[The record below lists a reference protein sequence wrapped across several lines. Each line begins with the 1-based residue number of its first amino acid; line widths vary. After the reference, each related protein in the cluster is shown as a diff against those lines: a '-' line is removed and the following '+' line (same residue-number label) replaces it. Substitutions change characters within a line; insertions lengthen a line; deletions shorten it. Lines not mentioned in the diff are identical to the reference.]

1 MVMSLRHP
9 TSAPL
14 RAPQRGGKPAPR
26 GASRMVAKQPV
37 RLSLPRPDFSPLKR
51 LLWPLAL
58 VVLGLGVYEGTQRLL
73 PYADRPISRI
83 SVQGDLRYIS
93 QQAVQERIAPF
104 AAASFLE
111 VDLAA
116 MRGEL
121 EQMSWIASAE
131 VRRVWPD
138 QLVIRLEEQL
148 PIARWGEQ
156 ALLNNQGQAFAP
168 RELEHYQHLP
178 QLVGPQRAKEQVMQQ
193 YQVLSQL
200 LRPLGFSIARLE
212 LRERGSWYLTTTANA
227 EGHSLELL
235 LGRDNLVEKLRRF
248 IAIHE
253 AELKPQLANIQRV
266 DLRYPN
272 GLAVAWRQVEP
283 AVAPATAGN

>member
-58 VVLGLGVYEGTQRLL
+58 VVLGLVVYEGTQRLL

-104 AAASFLE
+104 AAASFETSPRLSWSIRSGSVLLE
-111 VDLAA
+111 
-116 MRGEL
+116 
-121 EQMSWIASAE
+121 STS
-131 VRRVWPD
+131 RVF
-138 QLVIRLEEQL
+138 V
-148 PIARWGEQ
+148 
-156 ALLNNQGQAFAP
+156 P
-168 RELEHYQHLP
+168 R
-178 QLVGPQRAKEQVMQQ
+178 K
-193 YQVLSQL
+193 
-200 LRPLGFSIARLE
+200 
-212 LRERGSWYLTTTANA
+212 
-227 EGHSLELL
+227 
-235 LGRDNLVEKLRRF
+235 
-248 IAIHE
+248 
-253 AELKPQLANIQRV
+253 
-266 DLRYPN
+266 
-272 GLAVAWRQVEP
+272 
-283 AVAPATAGN
+283 

>member
-58 VVLGLGVYEGTQRLL
+58 VVLGLVVYEGTQRLL

-148 PIARWGEQ
+148 PIARWGAQ
-156 ALLNNQGQAFAP
+156 RP
-168 RELEHYQHLP
+168 
-178 QLVGPQRAKEQVMQQ
+178 GP
-193 YQVLSQL
+193 
-200 LRPLGFSIARLE
+200 GC
-212 LRERGSWYLTTTANA
+212 
-227 EGHSLELL
+227 
-235 LGRDNLVEKLRRF
+235 
-248 IAIHE
+248 
-253 AELKPQLANIQRV
+253 
-266 DLRYPN
+266 
-272 GLAVAWRQVEP
+272 
-283 AVAPATAGN
+283 